1 MLGYLAACFHFLFL
15 RSEVTCKYICCLR
28 LLVKT
33 HFLILGWLSCKTW
46 VLQQMS
52 VSSVCSWNWLK
63 RAITIK
69 AIISINSDRKIFFYT
84 RTIYSVDFKISDVFV
99 GWTDTFASDYRS
111 SAWHYLSLFGFVLLT
126 YNMMGITST
135 AGAKELV
142 TGSETA
148 TIGTNEVDAASPS
161 GLEIPQVQQVQSI
174 PTTLP
179 AELTTRVSCAK

>member
-1 MLGYLAACFHFLFL
+1 
-15 RSEVTCKYICCLR
+15 
-28 LLVKT
+28 
-33 HFLILGWLSCKTW
+33 
-46 VLQQMS
+46 
-52 VSSVCSWNWLK
+52 
-63 RAITIK
+63 
-69 AIISINSDRKIFFYT
+69 
-84 RTIYSVDFKISDVFV
+84 
-99 GWTDTFASDYRS
+99 
-111 SAWHYLSLFGFVLLT
+111 
-126 YNMMGITST
+126 MMGITST